1 MSEAATRIIAIRH
14 GETDWNVAM
23 RIQGQL
29 DIALNEVGRRQ
40 ARRLAGALADA
51 RLDAIYSSDLIRA
64 RATAQAVAGRAG
76 LEVHTDSGLRERGF
90 GVFEGLTFPEIEQR
104 FPDQARRW
112 RQREAGFGPAGGET
126 LAVFFAR
133 VVASVAAL
141 AAQHRG
147 EHIAIVAHGG
157 VLDALYRAA
166 TRMPL
171 DAPRTWQ
178 LGNASINRLLAS
190 DTGLSIVGWADNF
203 HLEDPALDEAGE
215 MAS

>member
-1 MSEAATRIIAIRH
+1 MSEPATRIIAIRH

-29 DIALNEVGRRQ
+29 NIALNEAGRRQ

-64 RATAQAVAGRAG
+64 RATAQAVARRAG
-76 LEVHTDSGLRERGF
+76 LEVRTDSGLRERGF
-90 GVFEGLTFPEIEQR
+90 GAFEGLTFPEIEQR

-112 RQREAGFGPAGGET
+112 RQRDASFGPAGGET
-126 LAVFFAR
+126 LAAFFAR
-133 VVASVAAL
+133 VVARVVAL

-166 TRMPL
+166 TRVPL

-178 LGNASINRLLAS
+178 LGNATINRLLAS
-190 DTGLSIVGWADNF
+190 DAGLMIVGWADSF

-215 MAS
+215 TAS